1 MQKNLITK
9 IILAL
14 LLISLIITVVI
25 LGIKLNQKDE
35 VKVYVL
41 KGESENFSYT
51 DGLFLNSSIQ
61 NIFSYG
67 TFHIKNTNIKDED
80 IIAIEFKIDDD
91 FLSGQNSIPQG
102 NLIESTKYKELFKK
116 EDYTDSKFTIAF
128 TYFLANNTT
137 TEIIDLTKE
146 RLLDKNNI
154 QEEENSIGID
164 NSSDNE
170 GKKIYEEQA
179 LKAQT
184 LLNKGFTY
192 NGRYQL
198 ERMLD
203 DGSRIS
209 LRTDGSNFIYYN
221 KDHNYRVESYIMHN
235 IHIYTDDEMS
245 FSYNANTKEITCHS
259 KKCPNDAYEDIKD
272 YLEIYNSL
280 WN

>member
-1 MQKNLITK
+1 MQKKLITK
-9 IILAL
+9 IILSL
-14 LLISLIITVVI
+14 LLIILIITVVI
-25 LGIKLNQKDE
+25 LGIKLNQQDE
-35 VKVYVL
+35 VKVYAL

-51 DGLFLNSSIQ
+51 DGLFINSSIQ

-80 IIAIEFKIDDD
+80 IVAIEFKIDGD
-91 FLSGQNSIPQG
+91 FLSGQNSVPTG
-102 NLIESTKYKELFKK
+102 TLVESTKYKELFKK
-116 EDYTDSKFTIAF
+116 EDYTDSKFTITV
-128 TYFLANNTT
+128 TYFLDDKTNTET
-137 TEIIDLTKE
+137 IDLEKE

-154 QEEENSIGID
+154 QESENSIGVD
-164 NSSDNE
+164 NPSTND
-170 GKKIYEEQA
+170 GKKLYKEQA

-184 LLNKGFTY
+184 LLDKGFTY

-198 ERMLD
+198 ERILD

-209 LRTDGSNFIYYN
+209 LRTDGTNFTYYN
-221 KDHNYRVESYIMHN
+221 KDHNYRVESFIMHN
-235 IHIYTDDEMS
+235 IHTYTDDEIS

>member
-14 LLISLIITVVI
+14 LFISLIITVVI
-25 LGIKLNQKDE
+25 QGIKLNQKDE
-35 VKVYVL
+35 VKVYAL
-41 KGESENFSYT
+41 KGESDNFSYT

-102 NLIESTKYKELFKK
+102 NLIESAKYKELFKK
-116 EDYTDSKFTIAF
+116 EDYTDSKFTITV
-128 TYFLANNTT
+128 TYFLADKTT

-170 GKKIYEEQA
+170 GKKLYEEQA

-198 ERMLD
+198 ERKLD

-209 LRTDGSNFIYYN
+209 LRTDGSNFVYYN

-235 IHIYTDDEMS
+235 IHTYTDDEMS
-245 FSYNANTKEITCHS
+245 FSYNADTNEITCHS

>member
-1 MQKNLITK
+1 MQKKLIIK

-14 LLISLIITVVI
+14 LLIGLIITVVI
-25 LGIKLNQKDE
+25 LGIKLNRKDE
-35 VKVYVL
+35 VKVYEL

-51 DGLFLNSSIQ
+51 DGLFINSSIQ

-67 TFHIKNTNIKDED
+67 TFHIKNTDIKDED
-80 IIAIEFKIDDD
+80 IVAIEFKIDDD
-91 FLSGQNSIPQG
+91 FLSGQNSVPTG
-102 NLIESTKYKELFKK
+102 TLIESTKYKELFKK
-116 EDYTDSKFTIAF
+116 EDYTDSKFTITV
-128 TYFLANNTT
+128 TYFLDDKTNTET
-137 TEIIDLTKE
+137 IDLEKE

-154 QEEENSIGID
+154 PEDEASIVED
-164 NSSDNE
+164 NSSAND
-170 GKKIYEEQA
+170 GKKLYEEQA

-184 LLNKGFTY
+184 LLDKGFTY

-198 ERMLD
+198 ERTLD

-209 LRTDGSNFIYYN
+209 LRTDGTNFTYYN
-221 KDHNYRVESYIMHN
+221 KDHNYRVESFIMHN
-235 IHIYTDDEMS
+235 IHTYTDDEIS

>member
-116 EDYTDSKFTIAF
+116 EDYTDSKFTITV

-221 KDHNYRVESYIMHN
+221 KTHNYRVESYIMHN

-245 FSYNANTKEITCHS
+245 FSYNADTNKITCHS